1 MGSWMKDLQER
12 VRRASTE
19 MNTALQPR
27 MAQAKRQ
34 IEEGIEQMGLK
45 RGKELYTD
53 DAPLASAMAALDVV
67 RAHVRALA
75 TNVDSQR
82 GHLLAA
88 AKSQRALG
96 ETLGAAAPA
105 DAQALIPG
113 GGGREGAH
121 TAFAEAQLAAAGAMA
136 RFALDMSTPM
146 ADLART
152 FEERY
157 AASISP
163 LKKRHAT
170 QKTEYLK
177 FVRQARAAAEDADPA
192 RRERLETVARNAQ
205 PVCQRTSESLQDEIR
220 SLLAHTMS
228 SISEWM
234 LNVAQAQAETYA
246 RASKAFE
253 DPKQLAEKAQDTP
266 SE

>member
-1 MGSWMKDLQER
+1 MQER
-12 VRRASTE
+12 VRKASTDV
-19 MNTALQPR
+19 NTALQPR

-34 IEEGIEQMGLK
+34 LEEGIEQMGLK
-45 RGKELYTD
+45 RGKELYAD
-53 DAPLASAMAALDVV
+53 DAPLASALAALDVV
-67 RAHVRALA
+67 RMHVRALA
-75 TNVDSQR
+75 VNVDAQR

-88 AKSQRALG
+88 AKTQRVLG
-96 ETLGAAAPA
+96 EMLGSAAPP
-105 DAQALIPG
+105 DAQALIPS
-113 GGGREGAH
+113 GGGRDVAH
-121 TAFAEAQLAAAGAMA
+121 AGFAEAQLAAASASA

-152 FEERY
+152 FEEQY
-157 AASISP
+157 SATISP
-163 LKKRHAT
+163 LKKRHAS

-177 FVRQARAAAEDADPA
+177 FVRQARAATDDTDPG

-205 PVCQRTSESLQDEIR
+205 PVCQRTSESLQSEIR

-246 RASKAFE
+246 RAAKAFE
-253 DPKQLAEKAQDTP
+253 EPKQLAEKAQDVVA
-266 SE
+266 E